1 MIMAYREDIG
11 AKIREIRKKQGM
23 TQQQLADLCGI
34 KRTTI
39 CKIESGK
46 FNASLDILERIC
58 APIGARLVLVC
69 DD

>member
-1 MIMAYREDIG
+1 MAYREDIG
-11 AKIREIRKKQGM
+11 AKIRDIRKKQGM

-46 FNASLDILERIC
+46 FNVSVDMLGRILSPLRAELDIKEV
-58 APIGARLVLVC
+58 G
-69 DD
+69 